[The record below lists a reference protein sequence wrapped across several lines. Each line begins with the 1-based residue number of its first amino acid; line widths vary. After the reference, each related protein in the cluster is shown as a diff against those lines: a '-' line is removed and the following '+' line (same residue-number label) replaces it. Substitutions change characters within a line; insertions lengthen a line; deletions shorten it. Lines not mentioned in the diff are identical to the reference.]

1 MGPPTVGSSAWRTS
15 QSLHNI
21 YVPISGHRSSPAP
34 SGIGRHRF
42 PKKMARLAYSKQL
55 NAKDS
60 CESAKITPGKLTIRY
75 NHLDGTGRFCAKAAP
90 CHKLLKSIL

>member
-1 MGPPTVGSSAWRTS
+1 MPMFALPCESK
-15 QSLHNI
+15 
-21 YVPISGHRSSPAP
+21 ISHRSRPGAAEFLKWTEVLPAP
-34 SGIGRHRF
+34 SGIGRHHF
-42 PKKMARLAYSKQL
+42 PKKAKLAYSKKL

-75 NHLDGTGRFCAKAAP
+75 NHPDGTGRFCAKAAP